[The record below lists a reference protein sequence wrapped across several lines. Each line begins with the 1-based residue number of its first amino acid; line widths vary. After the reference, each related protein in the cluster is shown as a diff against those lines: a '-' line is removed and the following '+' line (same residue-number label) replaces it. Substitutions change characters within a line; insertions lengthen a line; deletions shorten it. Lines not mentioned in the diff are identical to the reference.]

1 MPALQPGTG
10 PPPPLATDR
19 AAPPRLRAPAAAGA
33 PRSTAPPPVVT
44 VPVGNGPVS
53 VVISP
58 DGGLAY
64 VTDYGS
70 SAVTVLSTV
79 TKAVTATIPVAP
91 GPWGA
96 AVSPDGRRLYVASL
110 GAGTVSTI
118 DTVTNAVIG
127 TVEDMGNPVELA
139 VTPDGA
145 RLFVACQSRNAV
157 RVIDT
162 AGNTV
167 TAEIP
172 VGIGPRT
179 ILVTPDGGRAYV
191 GEEAANTISVI
202 DTAAGAVLGELTGF
216 HFPRSSAVTP
226 DGRRLFVPNYGG
238 NTVDVLDTATGTV
251 LASIPGFWLPFAVA
265 LTGDGLLAY
274 VSCNGDSTVRV
285 VDTGSYR
292 VIADHAGLNV
302 PYGVAITPDQQSVY
316 VANNGDSTVTVLTGP
331 AGLHPYQGP
340 TGGGTR
346 VTLLGTHLTGA
357 TAVHFGP
364 RPATEVVVVSDHEIT
379 LVTPAGHGV
388 VDVTVTTPGGTSA
401 PMPFYYLPPPRVT
414 GLSPASGPV
423 AGGTTVTLTG
433 TSLAT
438 ARTVGFG
445 GSAVTPVV
453 LSDSVL
459 TVTTPPGPAGGV
471 PVTVTTI
478 GGVAEGGTYTYAGP
492 PALNALAPAAGSRA
506 GGTVVAL
513 LGSGLARTTE
523 VLFDATPAAFTA
535 VTDTLLQAV
544 APAHAP
550 GAVPVTVTSAGG
562 SATAPRPYTYT

>member
-10 PPPPLATDR
+10 PPPPLA
-19 AAPPRLRAPAAAGA
+19 AGHAPPPRLRAPAPAGV
-33 PRSTAPPPVVT
+33 PRSAAPPPVVT

-58 DGGLAY
+58 DGGRAY

-70 SAVTVLSTV
+70 SAVSVLSTV

-118 DTVTNAVIG
+118 DTAANAVIG

-179 ILVTPDGGRAYV
+179 ILITPDGDRAYV

-202 DTAAGAVLGELTGF
+202 DTAAGTVVRELTGF
-216 HFPRSSAVTP
+216 RFPRSSAVTP

-316 VANNGDSTVTVLTGP
+316 VANNGDSTVTVLAGLT
-331 AGLHPYQGP
+331 GLHPYQGP

-401 PMPFYYLPPPRVT
+401 PMPFYYLPPPRVS

-438 ARTVGFG
+438 ACTVGFG
-445 GSAVTPVV
+445 GAAVTPVV

-459 TVTTPPGPAGGV
+459 TMTAPPGPAGGV

-478 GGVAEGGTYTYAGP
+478 GGVAEGGTYTYVGP
-492 PALNALAPAAGSRA
+492 PALNALTPTAGSRA

-535 VTDTLLQAV
+535 VTDSLLQAV

-562 SATAPRPYTYT
+562 SAIAPRPYTYT

>member
-1 MPALQPGTG
+1 MSPSFSDGWSGRAPTLGAGAHSSARRGRPGG
-10 PPPPLATDR
+10 PGVRPPPGR
-19 AAPPRLRAPAAAGA
+19 
-33 PRSTAPPPVVT
+33 
-44 VPVGNGPVS
+44 
-53 VVISP
+53 
-58 DGGLAY
+58 
-64 VTDYGS
+64 S
-70 SAVTVLSTV
+70 SAVSVLSTV
-79 TKAVTATIPVAP
+79 TKAVTATIPVAA

-118 DTVTNAVIG
+118 DTATNAVIG
-127 TVEDMGNPVELA
+127 TVEDMGHPVELA

-145 RLFVACQSRNAV
+145 RLFVACQSLNAV

-167 TAEIP
+167 TEEIP
-172 VGIGPRT
+172 VGMGPRSLL
-179 ILVTPDGGRAYV
+179 ITPDGSRAYV
-191 GEEAANTISVI
+191 GKEAVNTISVI
-202 DTAAGAVLGELTGF
+202 DTAAYAVIDELTGF

-226 DGRRLFVPNYGG
+226 DGRRLFVPDYGG

-251 LASIPGFWLPFAVA
+251 LASLPGFSLPFAVA
-265 LTGDGLLAY
+265 LTKDGLLAY
-274 VSCNGDSTVRV
+274 VSCNGDSTVTV
-285 VDTGSYR
+285 L
-292 VIADHAGLNV
+292 AGL
-302 PYGVAITPDQQSVY
+302 T
-316 VANNGDSTVTVLTGP
+316 
-331 AGLHPYQGP
+331 GLHPYQGP

-346 VTLLGTHLTGA
+346 VTLLGSHLTGA
-357 TAVHFGP
+357 SAVHFGP
-364 RPATEVVVVSDHEIT
+364 RLATEVVVVSDHEIT

-414 GLSPASGPV
+414 GLFPASGPV
-423 AGGTTVTLTG
+423 TGGTAVTLTG
-433 TSLAT
+433 TALAT

-445 GSAVTPVV
+445 GTAVTPVV

-459 TVTTPPGPAGGV
+459 TVTAPPGPAGGV

-478 GGVAEGGTYTYAGP
+478 GGIADGGTYTYVGP
-492 PALNALAPAAGSRA
+492 PVLNALVPAAGSRA

-513 LGSGLARTTE
+513 VGSGLAQTTG
-523 VLFDATPAAFTA
+523 VLFGTTPAAFTA
-535 VTDTLLQAV
+535 VSDSLLQAV

-562 SATAPRPYTYT
+562 SATAPQPYTYT